1 MAANRTA
8 LFGEI
13 RQAPE
18 ELADATARKQGVEV
32 LAEQAFVQV
41 LRLERRRT
49 ERSGNPFILVLLNG
63 WASKHQDSSV
73 RVQSI
78 CEAIASTIRE
88 TDVLGWYAQDEVL
101 AVLLTEVGRA
111 DEQVADYIAEKIS
124 DALRTAIG
132 ADGCADLDLLI
143 RIYPQPA
150 GTENEE
156 GLIYRDLSAPD
167 PGQRR
172 DRFLKR
178 AVDIV
183 GSSAVLILFLPVFL
197 TIGLL
202 VKLTSKGPVLY
213 CQKRVGK
220 YGRLFDFYKFRSMY
234 CDNDPTI
241 HQEYVAKLIA
251 GADGLKQ
258 KNGTYKLAD
267 DPRVT
272 SLGKLLRRTS
282 LDEIPQFM
290 NVLLGDMSLVGP
302 RPPIPYEFNC
312 YRLWHKRRV
321 MEIKPGLTGLWQVK
335 GRSRTTFDEMVRMDI
350 RYATSRSLIQDIK
363 IILET
368 PGAMFTGSGAS

>member
-13 RQAPE
+13 KLAPE
-18 ELADATARKQGVEV
+18 ELADAPARKQGVEV

-63 WASKHQDSSV
+63 WAVKHQDSAT

-78 CEAIASTIRE
+78 CEAIASATRE

-124 DALRTAIG
+124 DALRTALG
-132 ADGCADLDLLI
+132 ADGCADLDLLV

-156 GLIYRDLSAPD
+156 GIIYRDLSAPA
-167 PGQRR
+167 PRQRR

-178 AVDIV
+178 AVDVV
-183 GSSAVLILFLPVFL
+183 GSTAVLILFLPVFL

-202 VKLTSKGPVLY
+202 VKLTSKGPVFY

-234 CDNDPTI
+234 CDNDSTI

-350 RYATSRSLIQDIK
+350 RYATSRSLIQDLK

>member
-1 MAANRTA
+1 MAANRTE

-18 ELADATARKQGVEV
+18 ELADATARKQGVDV

-63 WASKHQDSSV
+63 WALKHQDSSM